1 MIESSGRTSGEAK
14 GSETGGGAFGAA
26 PRPETVAMLRRL
38 IAFDTTSR
46 DSNLDLIDFVRD
58 YLRDHG
64 IDSRLTHDDSGRKAN
79 LYAVLGAPAQGG
91 GLMLSGHTDVVP
103 VDDQDWHSNPFA
115 LSERDGRL
123 YGRGT
128 CDMKG
133 FIAVALALVPELRQA
148 PLHRPIHLAF
158 TFDEEVGCIGARQLA
173 EQLRALTSRPGC
185 CVIGEPTGM
194 RVVDGH
200 KGRFA
205 MRCHVHGAE
214 GHSAFPQQACNAV
227 EVAAEMIAFLRQMA
241 RRLRQD
247 GPLDHAF
254 DPPHTTVQTGTVHG
268 GVALNIVPR
277 HCSFEFEIRNLPAQ
291 DPLALVSELRR
302 FATERLLP
310 DMRQTAADA
319 GIDFEQ
325 MSHVPGLAP
334 GRDEDF
340 VKSVLAASGGNAP
353 HKVSFGTEAG
363 LYQRADI
370 PTVVCGPGEI
380 AQAHKPDEFVAMDQL
395 ARCESFLLR
404 LARDI
409 CGA

>member
-1 MIESSGRTSGEAK
+1 MTDRRETNRNSQTPHTPDPASIE
-14 GSETGGGAFGAA
+14 
-26 PRPETVAMLRRL
+26 MLRQL

-46 DSNLDLIDFVRD
+46 NSNLALIDFVRD

-64 IDSRLTHDDSGRKAN
+64 IESRLIPDDTGRKAN
-79 LYAVLGAPAQGG
+79 VYATIGTDQAGG

-103 VDDQDWHSNPFA
+103 VDDQDWHSDPFA
-115 LSERDGRL
+115 MTEHDGRL
-123 YGRGT
+123 YGRGA

-133 FIAVALALVPELRQA
+133 FIAVALALVPALKEA
-148 PLHRPIHLAF
+148 PLSRPIHLAF

-173 EQLRALTSRPGC
+173 GQLRGMKARPAY

-200 KGRFA
+200 KGRCA
-205 MRCHVHGAE
+205 VRCHVHGAE

-227 EVAAEMIAFLRQMA
+227 EVAADMIAYLRKLA
-241 RRLRQD
+241 RRLRTD
-247 GPLDHAF
+247 GPFDPAF

-277 HCSFEFEIRNLPAQ
+277 DCSFEFEVRNLPGH
-291 DPLALVSELRR
+291 DPLALIDELKT
-302 FATERLLP
+302 FAAEQLLP
-310 DMRQTAADA
+310 DMHRVSPQAAIA
-319 GIDFEQ
+319 FET
-325 MSHVPGLAP
+325 MSHVPGLMAD
-334 GRDEDF
+334 RDHDF
-340 VKSVLAASGGNAP
+340 VKSALAASGGNAT

-363 LYQRADI
+363 LYQGAGI

-380 AQAHKPDEFVAMDQL
+380 AQAHRPDEFVAIEQL
-395 ARCESFLLR
+395 ARCHAFLER
-404 LARDI
+404 MAKTI